1 MVQLSEHPV
10 VFSGAAAGGAY
21 HILVAET
28 AGSPSAWRPL
38 CADAV
43 SGVSGLQRPG
53 NQHVAQHHSARHH
66 HMGRFRSAAKSR
78 LCPGRRTVHHPHHS
92 YVHGVGVLRLPGQG
106 ASRRGLPLMSAS
118 GRDKMEK
125 PWARRVGWL
134 VLLWAAGVATLGLVA
149 WLIRV
154 FMTWAGFSA

>member
-1 MVQLSEHPV
+1 
-10 VFSGAAAGGAY
+10 
-21 HILVAET
+21 
-28 AGSPSAWRPL
+28 
-38 CADAV
+38 
-43 SGVSGLQRPG
+43 
-53 NQHVAQHHSARHH
+53 
-66 HMGRFRSAAKSR
+66 
-78 LCPGRRTVHHPHHS
+78 
-92 YVHGVGVLRLPGQG
+92 
-106 ASRRGLPLMSAS
+106 MSAS